1 MANGLPSLD
10 LVATIVREAGIV
22 LGFAGAI
29 AALTATRGGAFF
41 VAAAGMSVGA
51 ALLAMA
57 AFFPRPSPVLNIEN
71 LRDKYLVAEERITK
85 LVLVDTEIEL
95 RKRTRSLVRLKSLLL
110 GMAMASLAL
119 AVVLVLIA
127 AILRV
132 RHLGKTNCRRRSAQI
147 PTSSITWRTT
157 SDSSAAGATGRFET
171 APKLS
176 DATSG

>member
-1 MANGLPSLD
+1 
-10 LVATIVREAGIV
+10 
-22 LGFAGAI
+22 
-29 AALTATRGGAFF
+29 
-41 VAAAGMSVGA
+41 MSVGA

-127 AILRV
+127 AIV
-132 RHLGKTNCRRRSAQI
+132 
-147 PTSSITWRTT
+147 
-157 SDSSAAGATGRFET
+157 E
-171 APKLS
+171 
-176 DATSG
+176 

>member
-1 MANGLPSLD
+1 MANGFPFLD
-10 LVATIVREAGIV
+10 LVATIVREERRAIGTHADALDGKAGIV

-95 RKRTRSLVRLKSLLL
+95 RKRTRSLVRLKSSLL

-127 AILRV
+127 AIV
-132 RHLGKTNCRRRSAQI
+132 
-147 PTSSITWRTT
+147 
-157 SDSSAAGATGRFET
+157 E
-171 APKLS
+171 
-176 DATSG
+176 